1 MKRINGIGKGF
12 SFGFISPDKF
22 YLGGRKPCKIIRI
35 TPVENVREVNKNNV
49 NGKISIGGPL
59 YLLKFAKVASKLL
72 VTSIIV
78 LPTSTLPDSLFKKIL

>member
-59 YLLKFAKVASKLL
+59 YLLKFTKVVS